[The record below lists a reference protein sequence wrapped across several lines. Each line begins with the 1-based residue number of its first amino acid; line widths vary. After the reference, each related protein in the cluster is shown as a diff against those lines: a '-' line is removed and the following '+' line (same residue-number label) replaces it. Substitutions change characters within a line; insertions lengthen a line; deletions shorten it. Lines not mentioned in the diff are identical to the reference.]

1 MGWLTG
7 VADTVGSALERT
19 QPGYNRQRNLAA
31 LGRYNQDVENRLQ
44 EARQRLGLLSEN
56 EPADPVARAAYRAL
70 LSGEEPVVPMSEA
83 PAQPVAAAPA
93 PTPAAPVVAPAPAV
107 AAAPAAPALPVIRVQ
122 PLPPD
127 LSCKVADD
135 CAVKNVGNCCG
146 YFPACVNKD
155 SAVDPDAVRAECERT
170 GTSSVCGFQDIQ
182 ACDCAQGQCRAVS
195 GKALE
200 VDR

>member
-1 MGWLTG
+1 MTMRLRDARRFL
-7 VADTVGSALERT
+7 VPLLALSL
-19 QPGYNRQRNLAA
+19 LAA
-31 LGRYNQDVENRLQ
+31 C
-44 EARQRLGLLSEN
+44 S
-56 EPADPVARAAYRAL
+56 
-70 LSGEEPVVPMSEA
+70 
-83 PAQPVAAAPA
+83 AQQATTAPVAA
-93 PTPAAPVVAPAPAV
+93 TPPRGAETPRAATG
-107 AAAPAAPALPVIRVQ
+107 
-122 PLPPD
+122 PLQPD

>member
-1 MGWLTG
+1 MTMRLRDARRFL
-7 VADTVGSALERT
+7 VPLLALSL
-19 QPGYNRQRNLAA
+19 LAA
-31 LGRYNQDVENRLQ
+31 C
-44 EARQRLGLLSEN
+44 S
-56 EPADPVARAAYRAL
+56 
-70 LSGEEPVVPMSEA
+70 
-83 PAQPVAAAPA
+83 AQQATTAPVAA
-93 PTPAAPVVAPAPAV
+93 TPPRGAETPRAATA
-107 AAAPAAPALPVIRVQ
+107 

-127 LSCKVADD
+127 LSCRVAAD
-135 CAVKNVGNCCG
+135 CTVKNVGNCCG

-182 ACDCAQGQCRAVS
+182 ACDCAQGLCRAVS